1 MRKIGLVEGVLSL
14 SRDIVRVEAGPG
26 QALNLCGGGGGVAEP
41 AVGAPKL
48 VVRIGCPAELP
59 AGALDDAACMP
70 QCRLKHTR

>member
-26 QALNLCGGGGGVAEP
+26 QALNLCGGGGVVAEP
-41 AVGAPKL
+41 AVGAPKV
-48 VVRIGCPAELP
+48 VVRIGGSAELP
-59 AGALDDAACMP
+59 AGSLDDAACMT